1 MSLAKPLAVVALLL
15 LAVEVADVAI
25 FNQHQAPDSSTT
37 PSLLSFSF
45 EI

>member
-25 FNQHQAPDSSTT
+25 FNQKQARQTSTS

-45 EI
+45 KI